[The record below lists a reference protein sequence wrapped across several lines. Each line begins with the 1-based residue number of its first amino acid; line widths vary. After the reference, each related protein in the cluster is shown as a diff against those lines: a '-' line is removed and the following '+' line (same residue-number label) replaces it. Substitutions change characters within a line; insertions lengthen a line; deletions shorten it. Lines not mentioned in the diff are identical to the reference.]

1 MHDEVE
7 GNIEIKGKMK
17 LFPNGKVVTFV
28 SVLCY
33 SCDQEFRV
41 REYGKRNCPKAN

>member
-17 LFPNGKVVTFV
+17 LFPKGNTCV

-41 REYGKRNCPKAN
+41 KEYGKRNYLKSN